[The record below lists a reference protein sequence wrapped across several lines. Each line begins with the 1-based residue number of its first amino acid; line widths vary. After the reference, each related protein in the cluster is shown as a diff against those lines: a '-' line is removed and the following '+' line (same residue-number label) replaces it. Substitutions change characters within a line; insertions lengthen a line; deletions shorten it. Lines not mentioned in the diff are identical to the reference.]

1 MCNKVGLPR
10 PAVVQKMISDGVVTS
25 EEEGSDLLG
34 KGGDAP
40 SPIPGVG
47 GSSAATSAST
57 GAVRG
62 GGGGGDAKKGMT
74 ALMARRGG
82 GGGGGESSGP
92 QILLKDHPSYA
103 KYFKM
108 LKVGMPKDNVK
119 FKMEQDGIDK
129 SVLDKDPES
138 MVSSGVPGVGGAEKD
153 SDNVTVSN
161 HPRYGKYFRM
171 LSVRLPRDAI
181 KAKMEAD
188 GMDPAF
194 LDKNPHELIP
204 IEEENEGN
212 EDTLS
217 AMPVPQAPPTSFADH
232 PQYGKYF
239 KMLKVGLPKEAV
251 KAKMANEGLNP
262 DYLDMNSTDMMPL
275 APGPRGKNANRVKSQ
290 RIKSQRIKNG
300 AITLTVLGA
309 GAKGA
314 PKVRKKKL
322 YWKALSAKQVG
333 NDSMW
338 NEADDDITLD
348 EAEFN
353 MLFVERFVY
362 YQFRKSVIDVHFTI
376 FTLIIVCAI
385 SSSADKEMDAYAII
399 ILFSL

>member
-1 MCNKVGLPR
+1 MCVRVYDKVGLPK
-10 PAVVQKMISDGVVTS
+10 PAVVQKMISDGVVAS
-25 EEEGSDLLG
+25 EEEGSSLLE

-47 GSSAATSAST
+47 ASASS
-57 GAVRG
+57 GAAVA
-62 GGGGGDAKKGMT
+62 DAKKGMT
-74 ALMARRGG
+74 ALMAKRGG
-82 GGGGGESSGP
+82 AESSGP
-92 QILLKDHPSYA
+92 QILLKDHSSYA

-138 MVSSGVPGVGGAEKD
+138 MVSSGVGGVGGAEKD
-153 SDNVTVSN
+153 ADNVAVSY

-194 LDKNPHELIP
+194 LDKNPSELIP

-217 AMPVPQAPPTSFADH
+217 AMPGTQAPPITFADH
-232 PQYGKYF
+232 PQYGKFF

-251 KAKMANEGLNP
+251 KAKMTNEGLNP
-262 DYLDMNSTDMMPL
+262 DYLDMNATDLMPQ
-275 APGPRGKNANRVKSQ
+275 AQPSGPRGKANRVKSQ

-353 MLFVERFVY
+353 MLFVERFVHLHQITSHLY
-362 YQFRKSVIDVHFTI
+362 NSFEQQ
-376 FTLIIVCAI
+376 
-385 SSSADKEMDAYAII
+385 
-399 ILFSL
+399 